1 MKTNG
6 SNDQKKP
13 TRLMKVLFTPDEQTF
28 VKLVAS
34 MNSMPAN
41 QYMRSIVVAQA
52 KKDITAMDGKISKL
66 VDSL

>member
-6 SNDQKKP
+6 ANDQKKP
-13 TRLMKVLFTPDEQTF
+13 TRLMKILFTPDEQAF

-52 KKDITAMDGKISKL
+52 KKDITAMNDKISQL
-66 VDSL
+66 VESL

>member
-1 MKTNG
+1 
-6 SNDQKKP
+6 
-13 TRLMKVLFTPDEQTF
+13 MKVLFTPDEQTF

-41 QYMRSIVVAQA
+41 EYMRSIVVAQA